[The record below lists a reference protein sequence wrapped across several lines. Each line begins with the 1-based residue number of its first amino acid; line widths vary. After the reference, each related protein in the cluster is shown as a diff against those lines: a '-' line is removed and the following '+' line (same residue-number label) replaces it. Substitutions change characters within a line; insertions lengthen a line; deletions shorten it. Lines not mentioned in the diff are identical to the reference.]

1 MTGSIRNFEKLNFT
15 PKSSVFCFSQGQT
28 SEYDRLAHEQLSA
41 CNLVNLSVLT
51 EAESSNV
58 FVNPMLE
65 RPPKSTGLVETVKS
79 MQSSV

>member
-1 MTGSIRNFEKLNFT
+1 MTSWSGDTE
-15 PKSSVFCFSQGQT
+15 T
-28 SEYDRLAHEQLSA
+28 SHELTVSA

-58 FVNPMLE
+58 FVDPMLE

>member
-1 MTGSIRNFEKLNFT
+1 MCRLMREFE
-15 PKSSVFCFSQGQT
+15 C
-28 SEYDRLAHEQLSA
+28 HELTISA

-58 FVNPMLE
+58 FVDPMLE

>member
-1 MTGSIRNFEKLNFT
+1 MVIDKINAKKMKLGSRVI
-15 PKSSVFCFSQGQT
+15 
-28 SEYDRLAHEQLSA
+28 SA

-58 FVNPMLE
+58 FVDPMLE